1 MGNYWPAV
9 RGASRSRF
17 KLVRM
22 KSYRASIL
30 WFAPHSE
37 GAACA
42 RFEEDGLLVVGA
54 NAAGVQVVQ
63 AVVIVTMVVGGR

>member
-1 MGNYWPAV
+1 
-9 RGASRSRF
+9 
-17 KLVRM
+17 M

-63 AVVIVTMVVGGR
+63 AVGHGVNWPSTTPVCQ

>member
-1 MGNYWPAV
+1 
-9 RGASRSRF
+9 
-17 KLVRM
+17 M

-63 AVVIVTMVVGGR
+63 AVGPSWWQPRQLFWLLPPEKSLP

>member
-1 MGNYWPAV
+1 
-9 RGASRSRF
+9 
-17 KLVRM
+17 M

-63 AVVIVTMVVGGR
+63 AVGAWRELAQHYPVCQ